1 MTTEPQFRAEIL
13 KPRKNVAVLAVDGDV
28 DIYAG
33 PTFKELLLQSIAQGA
48 RHVIVDLTRARS
60 VDSTGLGVLVSGAKR
75 ARKGSLSIVC
85 SNESMTHVFAMV
97 GLDRIFTMF
106 TSRAAA
112 LAATAATA

>member
-13 KPRKNVAVLAVDGDV
+13 KPRRNVAVLSVEGDV

-33 PTFKELLLQSIAQGA
+33 PSFKELFLQSIAQGA

-75 ARKGSLSIVC
+75 APKGSLSIVC
-85 SNESMTHVFAMV
+85 SNEAMANVFALV
-97 GLDRIFTMF
+97 GLDRIFSMF
-106 TSRAAA
+106 TTRAAA
-112 LAATAATA
+112 LAAAA

>member
-1 MTTEPQFRAEIL
+1 VTTEPQFRAEIL
-13 KPRKNVAVLAVDGDV
+13 KPRRNVAVLAVDGDV
-28 DIYAG
+28 DIYSG

-60 VDSTGLGVLVSGAKR
+60 VDSTGLGVLVSGAKQ

-85 SNESMTHVFAMV
+85 ANEAINNVFTLV

-112 LAATAATA
+112 LAAAA

>member
-13 KPRKNVAVLAVDGDV
+13 TPRKDIAVLAVDGDV

-33 PTFKELLLQSIAQGA
+33 STFKDIFLKTIAQGA
-48 RHVIVDLTRARS
+48 HHVIVDLTLARS

-85 SNESMTHVFAMV
+85 CNEAMANVFTMV

-112 LAATAATA
+112 LAAAAA